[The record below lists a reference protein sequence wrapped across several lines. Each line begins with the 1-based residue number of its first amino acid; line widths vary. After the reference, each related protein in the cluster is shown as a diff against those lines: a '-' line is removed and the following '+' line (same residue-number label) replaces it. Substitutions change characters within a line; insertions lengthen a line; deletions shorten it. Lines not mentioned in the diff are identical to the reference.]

1 MNGINAVLAPTA
13 PTTTAAAAS
22 TGQSTTAGATI
33 TTVRGNG
40 SPANGHHHHHHHNT
54 PTAAVTPSNEG
65 YTQLTG
71 QGSSSSN
78 SSSASSS
85 SAVSSSSESEH
96 DLRQSTRLT
105 FPRREDEEEEE
116 TLWSPYSSKVD
127 FGAPSSGVA
136 AEGAT
141 KSFPSVVVGDNQQ
154 SDCKYSNRLSS
165 EESNTSSS
173 SLNLSNPN
181 ITAAQY
187 SSDDYDAQFLYTVQS
202 LEHDLDC
209 ILENRDLNP
218 FFEDPMGMGASGG
231 SKEDGMFAEAE
242 GAECE
247 FNVEDYLVDL
257 DQYLEEQEKKSESN
271 PGDQRIILRQPNTN
285 RTLPRN
291 HLRQAESTTALKRDA
306 AIRNSMHLG
315 SEPTSEYRT
324 VCVSWQ
330 YSLPKSMRLKFT

>member
-1 MNGINAVLAPTA
+1 MNVINAVLAPA
-13 PTTTAAAAS
+13 PTTAAAL
-22 TGQSTTAGATI
+22 TGQSAGATAATI

-40 SPANGHHHHHHHNT
+40 SANGHHHHHNAPTVVTVT
-54 PTAAVTPSNEG
+54 PPSNEG

-71 QGSSSSN
+71 QGSS

-96 DLRQSTRLT
+96 DLRQSARLT
-105 FPRREDEEEEE
+105 FPRGEEE
-116 TLWSPYSSKVD
+116 TSWSPYSSKVD
-127 FGAPSSGVA
+127 FGAHSGVG
-136 AEGAT
+136 EAT
-141 KSFPSVVVGDNQQ
+141 KSFPRDRQK

-165 EESNTSSS
+165 ESNTSCS

-181 ITAAQY
+181 INAAQY
-187 SSDDYDAQFLYTVQS
+187 SSDDYDAQFLYTAQS

-218 FFEDPMGMGASGG
+218 FYEDPMGLGASGG
-231 SKEDGMFAEAE
+231 SKEHDIPDADEDD
-242 GAECE
+242 CE

-257 DQYLEEQEKKSESN
+257 DQYLDEQEKKSELS
-271 PGDQRIILRQPNTN
+271 PSDQRIILRQPNTN

-291 HLRQAESTTALKRDA
+291 HLRLAESTTALKRDA

-315 SEPTSEYRT
+315 REPTGE
-324 VCVSWQ
+324 
-330 YSLPKSMRLKFT
+330 